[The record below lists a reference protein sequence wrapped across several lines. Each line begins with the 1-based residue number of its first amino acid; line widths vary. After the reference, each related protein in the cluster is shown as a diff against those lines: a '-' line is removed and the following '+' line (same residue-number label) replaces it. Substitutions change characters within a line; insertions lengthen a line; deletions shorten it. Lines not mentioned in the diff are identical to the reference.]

1 MRQSCIP
8 TLGLFILRARGMQ
21 SIEIDKQPAVLT
33 RPAGLVRSVYS
44 VQCVLQYV
52 HTVYSILYVEEVLS
66 PRPITIM
73 MIVCSVLRTAS
84 PLPFILYKL
93 TRGPF
98 RTESRDHH
106 RRTACRS
113 DPGVCISLLFVLVTV
128 PADFNV
134 QYLVINSGPSRK
146 ASWWCADI
154 SWYVMIVYCILVILV
169 NHGLLAVMHSQL
181 LYTYQLMILYTD
193 YIQYYVLSLHY
204 ISVVQEMIWSRSPW
218 RPTASTNKNPP
229 GGPRVA
235 SFNPTDACPSGL
247 PFERHSPSGGTLCL
261 RGHELRDPESL
272 SDGVVHCHLPSP
284 ISPFTS
290 THKLRRDS
298 SQLLASG
305 NSSAVV
311 LLVGWA
317 AIDTRTI
324 SLPGLRPWDPRPHCH
339 WDSCVMGVVV
349 TVFYIY

>member
-1 MRQSCIP
+1 
-8 TLGLFILRARGMQ
+8 MQ

-247 PFERHSPSGGTLCL
+247 PFERHSIWWNNVPAWPWIERPWKLIRRGCPLPFAISNLAFHIHSQTQEGLKSAPRQWQLFSRGLTCWVGRDRHKNHFTPWAQAMRPSASLPLRQLRHGR
-261 RGHELRDPESL
+261 RGHSVLYILNLVAAR
-272 SDGVVHCHLPSP
+272 
-284 ISPFTS
+284 FT
-290 THKLRRDS
+290 
-298 SQLLASG
+298 A
-305 NSSAVV
+305 
-311 LLVGWA
+311 
-317 AIDTRTI
+317 
-324 SLPGLRPWDPRPHCH
+324 
-339 WDSCVMGVVV
+339 
-349 TVFYIY
+349 